1 MAVTGF
7 LILIGAVMVVASVIA
22 VLVISKDK

>member
-22 VLVISKDK
+22 VLVISKGK